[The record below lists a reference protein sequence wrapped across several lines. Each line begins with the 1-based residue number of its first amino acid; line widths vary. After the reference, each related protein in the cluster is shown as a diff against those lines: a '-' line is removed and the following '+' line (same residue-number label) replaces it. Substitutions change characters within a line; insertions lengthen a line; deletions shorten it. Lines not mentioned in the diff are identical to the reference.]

1 MDKQGNRYTVLYAVV
16 MVVIVAALLAFV
28 SESLK
33 GIQNKNV
40 EVAKKIDLLKSVGI
54 TSDASTAEGL
64 YEKHIG
70 NNTKVINISGDEV
83 DGVDAFTVDMSK
95 ELRKDTKDRNYPLY
109 ICKLDNGE
117 EKIIIPLRGVGL
129 WGPIWGYISLNAD
142 KSTVYGATFD
152 HKGETPGLGAEISK
166 EFFQTPFKGKT
177 IFDESGVFTS
187 IAVLKGGIAAGNPH
201 AVDAISGGTI
211 TSKGVSAMLK
221 ECLSGYEKYLKN

>member
-1 MDKQGNRYTVLYAVV
+1 MDKQGNTYTVLYAVV
-16 MVVIVAALLAFV
+16 MVVIVAAVLAFV

-54 TSDASTAEGL
+54 ISDATTAEEL
-64 YEKHIG
+64 YDKHIG
-70 NNTKVINISGDEV
+70 ENTKVINMSGNEV
-83 DGVDAFTVDMSK
+83 EGNAFTIDMSK
-95 ELRKDTKDRNYPLY
+95 ELRKEPKDRNYPLY
-109 ICKLDNGE
+109 ICKLANGE

-129 WGPIWGYISLNAD
+129 WGPIWGYISLNED
-142 KSTVYGATFD
+142 KNTVFGAIFD

-166 EFFQTPFKGKT
+166 EFFQTPFQGKT
-177 IFDESGVFTS
+177 IFDESGSFTS
-187 IAVLKGGIAAGNPH
+187 IAVVKGVDTSSNEH

-211 TSKGVSAMLK
+211 TSNGVTDMLK